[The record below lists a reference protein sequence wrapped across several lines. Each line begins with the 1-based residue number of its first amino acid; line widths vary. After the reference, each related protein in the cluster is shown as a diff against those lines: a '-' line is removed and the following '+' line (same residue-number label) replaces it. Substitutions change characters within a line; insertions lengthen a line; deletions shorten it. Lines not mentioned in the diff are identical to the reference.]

1 MDRAKKSQLNPK
13 QWLSERA
20 NELNEEV
27 GLYKVKEFKSLSFF
41 KKVIRIIKFVLMIVG
56 CSTTVLGVI
65 SSYMTVEQYLN
76 DDSVALINYQ
86 RGIDN
91 MEDGNIQEAEKNFVK
106 VYSINP
112 DLMNIKYY
120 YAYVE
125 YLLGNLD
132 KSYEILRE
140 NRNRLNE
147 NELTFYGMYELR
159 NNNVEKSKK
168 YINKI
173 QEPENLGNPAF
184 IQYVLTTVKLG
195 FLEDYNTGLNVVYAN
210 AILFDAKIN
219 ENAKLPTKKKVF
231 YDGDGIKIDEK
242 GLNGIID
249 RINKNVSSDIAMLNN
264 GKLRMYMQF
273 ISYSFQYG
281 KKEMPIYIFED
292 AAELFD
298 YITNKE
304 VSMDFLSTLCIY
316 TLTLDIEPNFPKEIK
331 VAFRKIL
338 KKYDDLL
345 ELEKKGE
352 IELETED
359 KELFEDCKFILDEL
373 NTNHFSREH
382 YDLKIKFGTDCDAYR
397 EEDDLK
403 VWNRIMQD
411 KYK

>member
-1 MDRAKKSQLNPK
+1 
-13 QWLSERA
+13 
-20 NELNEEV
+20 
-27 GLYKVKEFKSLSFF
+27 
-41 KKVIRIIKFVLMIVG
+41 
-56 CSTTVLGVI
+56 
-65 SSYMTVEQYLN
+65 
-76 DDSVALINYQ
+76 
-86 RGIDN
+86 
-91 MEDGNIQEAEKNFVK
+91 
-106 VYSINP
+106 
-112 DLMNIKYY
+112 
-120 YAYVE
+120 
-125 YLLGNLD
+125 
-132 KSYEILRE
+132 
-140 NRNRLNE
+140 
-147 NELTFYGMYELR
+147 
-159 NNNVEKSKK
+159 
-168 YINKI
+168 
-173 QEPENLGNPAF
+173 
-184 IQYVLTTVKLG
+184 
-195 FLEDYNTGLNVVYAN
+195 
-210 AILFDAKIN
+210 
-219 ENAKLPTKKKVF
+219 
-231 YDGDGIKIDEK
+231 
-242 GLNGIID
+242 
-249 RINKNVSSDIAMLNN
+249 MLNN

-316 TLTLDIEPNFPKEIK
+316 ALTLDIEPNFPKEIK